1 MEIYQNALF
10 RGRLEEKSLLAFQSN
25 GKDLSLLLN

>member
-1 MEIYQNALF
+1 MEIYQKALF
-10 RGRLEEKSLLAFQSN
+10 RSKLEGKQLLAFQSN